1 MYKDTKDLQKL
12 QNLKIFCTETVYLRI
27 NNLVFRIVIRAFST
41 PCFKFCECLAV

>member
-27 NNLVFRIVIRAFST
+27 NNLVFRIVIRAFFNSL
-41 PCFKFCECLAV
+41 FQIL